1 MESHAHLPRVQEHF
15 DSGLDS
21 GVHATPTFFINGVQ
35 FEDSWDVETL
45 TEALTVAMK
54 PRRT

>member
-21 GVHATPTFFINGVQ
+21 GVHGTPTFFINGLQ
-35 FEDSWDVETL
+35 YEQAWDVEEL
-45 TEALTVAMK
+45 SEALTAAIK
-54 PRRT
+54 K